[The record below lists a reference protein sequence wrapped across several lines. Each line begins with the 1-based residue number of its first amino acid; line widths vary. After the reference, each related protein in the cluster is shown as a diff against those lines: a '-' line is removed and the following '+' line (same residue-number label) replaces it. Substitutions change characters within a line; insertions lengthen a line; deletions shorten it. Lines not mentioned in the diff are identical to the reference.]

1 MRSTA
6 QRTMTPGKMA
16 RAGVAPAAA
25 IAASCAISAVLLPG
39 AAGAQQQTYLMKISA
54 PTLHAGPDIYA
65 DNFAAAIEKASGG
78 RIKAQVFPAS
88 QLGAIPRQIE
98 GTQFGSIQMEVAPPE
113 FFVGLDKRFEIMAA
127 PGLVTSEQQGIRVAA
142 DPAVRKLMLGLGADK
157 GLHGIGLFM
166 VEPSEVIFKTP
177 VRHLADFKG
186 KKIRIFASDFQS
198 RAFARLGV
206 TPVAMTLGDVLPA
219 IQQGTIDGAVAGM
232 QVFSGMHYIDAAKY
246 ITMTGQPTIFVIAEV
261 NRKWFESLPPDL
273 QQIVDSVGLSESA
286 KIEPQVE
293 KITAQSTKNW
303 LASGGE
309 IIDLPAD
316 EQTQMLKTLASV
328 GEDVSKS
335 NPQLHAA
342 YELVTQAAAR
352 LKIAGR

>member
-1 MRSTA
+1 MRAKA
-6 QRTMTPGKMA
+6 QRITMRRNSTRGFA
-16 RAGVAPAAA
+16 YAAAAGV
-25 IAASCAISAVLLPG
+25 CALSMALTLG
-39 AAGAQQQTYLMKISA
+39 AARAQQQTYLMKISA

-65 DNFAAAIEKASGG
+65 DNYAAAIEKASGG

-127 PGLVTSEQQGIRVAA
+127 PGLVSSEPQGERVAA
-142 DPAVRKLMLGLGADK
+142 DPAVRKLVLGLGADK
-157 GLHGIGLFM
+157 GLRGIGLFM

-198 RAFARLGV
+198 RAFERLGV

-219 IQQGTIDGAVAGM
+219 IQQGAIDGAVAGM
-232 QVFSGMHYIDAAKY
+232 QVFAGMHYIDAAKY
-246 ITMTGQPTIFVIAEV
+246 VTMTGQPTIFVIAEV
-261 NRKWFESLPPDL
+261 NRKWYESLPPDL
-273 QQIVDSVGLSESA
+273 QQIVDSVGASESA

-293 KITAQSTKNW
+293 KITAQAKKNW
-303 LASGGE
+303 VASGGE
-309 IIDLPAD
+309 LIELPAA
-316 EQTQMLKTLASV
+316 EQAQMLQTMGSV

-342 YELVTQAAAR
+342 YELVTAAAAR
-352 LKIAGR
+352 LKLASSH